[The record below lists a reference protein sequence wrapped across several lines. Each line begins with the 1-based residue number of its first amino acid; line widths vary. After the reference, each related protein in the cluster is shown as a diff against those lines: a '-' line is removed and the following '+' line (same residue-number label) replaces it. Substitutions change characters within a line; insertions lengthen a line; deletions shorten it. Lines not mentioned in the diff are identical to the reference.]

1 MSKSKPVASKAPKR
15 SAKPKE
21 RDPVAIIESS
31 NAGRVEELVP
41 IRHSRMSVSPF
52 TFYRGAA
59 AVIAA
64 DLSTETHSGILVQ
77 SCGDCHILNF
87 GAFATPE
94 RNIIIDL
101 NDFDETH
108 PAPFEWDL
116 KRLAASLVLAA
127 NSAGMSAKSCERA
140 AFEVAASYQKEML
153 KHADSRLLDIWYS
166 KFDYQAIIDQASRK
180 VLRDKRRKNLAKEV
194 MKSSP
199 EALQKKLIEKKKGQW
214 RFKEMPPLLYH
225 MPDLTVD
232 FVRNSYAQYLQSL
245 SHDRAGLL
253 GHFELTDIAMK
264 VVGTGSVGTFCAV
277 LLLVGAN
284 EDFLI
289 LQVKEA
295 RQSVL
300 EPYMGASKFE
310 NHGQRI
316 VVGQRIM
323 QSASDLFLGWTKGD
337 GKAQRHFYI
346 RQLRDVKMSPN
357 PAIWDKASL
366 YQAGAFA
373 GQILAKAHAKSGQS
387 REISNYIG
395 KGDRFAKAMAK
406 YAMTYAETT
415 ESDYKL
421 FIDACRSRRLPTE
434 ASVVG

>member
-1 MSKSKPVASKAPKR
+1 
-15 SAKPKE
+15 
-21 RDPVAIIESS
+21 
-31 NAGRVEELVP
+31 
-41 IRHSRMSVSPF
+41 
-52 TFYRGAA
+52 
-59 AVIAA
+59 
-64 DLSTETHSGILVQ
+64 
-77 SCGDCHILNF
+77 
-87 GAFATPE
+87 
-94 RNIIIDL
+94 
-101 NDFDETH
+101 
-108 PAPFEWDL
+108 
-116 KRLAASLVLAA
+116 
-127 NSAGMSAKSCERA
+127 
-140 AFEVAASYQKEML
+140 
-153 KHADSRLLDIWYS
+153 
-166 KFDYQAIIDQASRK
+166 
-180 VLRDKRRKNLAKEV
+180 
-194 MKSSP
+194 
-199 EALQKKLIEKKKGQW
+199 
-214 RFKEMPPLLYH
+214 
-225 MPDLTVD
+225 
-232 FVRNSYAQYLQSL
+232 
-245 SHDRAGLL
+245 
-253 GHFELTDIAMK
+253 MK